1 MFGNVII
8 KQLFPRNV
16 FCRLTFLHRLGLV
29 LSFWCNIDAVSAQ
42 LYLLFV
48 QFIYNTVLDRL

>member
-8 KQLFPRNV
+8 KQLFLR

-42 LYLLFV
+42 LYLGLLFV